1 MQFTRRPRF
10 QGAEG
15 WLAYVEGV
23 ARRIGGYGAD
33 GIFLDFQG
41 FPEGW
46 KCMSRQHGYQPGD
59 PEVFNNG
66 CANLLRR
73 ARAAFRCA
81 ARFALTQYQSDL
93 LWYLDDAFLS
103 PLNDSMK
110 LLTFVHADHDARP
123 RIGAWLDGDIVDLA
137 AAGGL
142 VDRGQDAFPDS
153 LRSLIAAGPSGL
165 ATARRCLDAAARSKV
180 GDGIRL
186 PRDKVRLLPPITDPN
201 VFFCVGKNNKS
212 HLEELVRN
220 QLIKEIPKEPTGFV
234 KLNSVMVGDDAA
246 VIRPKGITTLDYEP
260 ELTFVIGRRAFRTA
274 RHDASSYI
282 AGITLTNDLTA
293 RQVQKQEVAS
303 GTRFWTSK
311 NMPGFGPVGPFI
323 ITLDEVAD
331 PHNLWIT
338 CCVNGEQR
346 MRVHSGD
353 MIFRIGEVLEHFSRW
368 MPFEPGDLIAMG
380 APAGVAVGQPNA
392 DELYLRPGDVVEIAI
407 EGFAP
412 LRTRIVD
419 PEEEGA

>member
-1 MQFTRRPRF
+1 
-10 QGAEG
+10 
-15 WLAYVEGV
+15 
-23 ARRIGGYGAD
+23 
-33 GIFLDFQG
+33 
-41 FPEGW
+41 
-46 KCMSRQHGYQPGD
+46 
-59 PEVFNNG
+59 
-66 CANLLRR
+66 
-73 ARAAFRCA
+73 
-81 ARFALTQYQSDL
+81 
-93 LWYLDDAFLS
+93 
-103 PLNDSMK
+103 MK
-110 LLTFVHADHDARP
+110 LLTFVHEASDARP
-123 RIGAWLDGDIVDLA
+123 RIGAWLDGDIVDLEA
-137 AAGGL
+137 SEALIERSPGPFPHSLRLLLAAGAPGL
-142 VDRGQDAFPDS
+142 DA
-153 LRSLIAAGPSGL
+153 
-165 ATARRCLDAAARSKV
+165 ARRRLDAAARTKV
-180 GDGIRL
+180 GDGFRHS
-186 PRDKVRLLPPITDPN
+186 RDQVLVLPPISDPQ

-234 KLNSVMVGDDAA
+234 KLNSIMVGDNAA

-260 ELTFVIGRRAFRTA
+260 ELTFVIGRRAFRVA
-274 RHDASSYI
+274 RGEAISYI

-293 RQVQKQEVAS
+293 RQIQKQEVAS

-311 NMPGFGPVGPFI
+311 NMPGFGPVGPFV
-323 ITLDEVAD
+323 ITLDEVPD

-338 CCVNGEQR
+338 CRVNGEQR

-407 EGFAP
+407 EGLAP
-412 LRTRIVD
+412 LRTRIVG